1 MGDSMN
7 LEELR
12 ERRSQIS
19 NEVDVLH
26 ENLKVITAE
35 TKRVTDVAHNAKD
48 ILDELDREF
57 TRRTGLDDNDI
68 GFLFAAIGLQCI
80 RIYLINQHTTIQK
93 AGTGNVIEDK
103 LHEAQS
109 EILSKFDNGVLGV
122 AKPYYAPLN
131 QIITIKGVPYDATA
145 FLGEKYELF
154 KGANHRFSTLG
165 HEPIMGLVFGTA
177 NILTNTI
184 SCFNKPILTTNHVVY
199 TPEFKSPKIG
209 AYASTFYMFAEV
221 TERIAH
227 DREAVVAALIKQII
241 HIGTDLYTPCGIQ
254 LPAVNLVL
262 SKKEIEQLTKY
273 VGTGDLAKAGASF
286 GIASF
291 IDLIIGTVHALQYV
305 ESKHGSRDMYRIRT
319 NKILKYSNLIA
330 SSSNV
335 IWVGVNL
342 AAGDKSALRNLDIGG
357 IMNTVRRLYADKD
370 FIRQVKEEFIFGSF
384 NQMIQGDELKLFD
397 LPSR

>member
-1 MGDSMN
+1 MN

-12 ERRSQIS
+12 KRRNVIS
-19 NEVDVLH
+19 NDVLILQ
-26 ENLKVITAE
+26 ENLNVITEE
-35 TKRVTDVAHNAKD
+35 TNRVANVAHNAKQ

-57 TRRTGLDDNDI
+57 SRRTGLDDTDI
-68 GFLFAAIGLQCI
+68 AFLFVAIGLQCV
-80 RIYLINQHTTIQK
+80 RIHLVNQYTIIQN
-93 AGTGNVIEDK
+93 AGTGNTIEDK
-103 LHEAQS
+103 LHDAQS
-109 EILSKFDNGVLGV
+109 KILSKFDNGMLD
-122 AKPYYAPLN
+122 AARPYYAPLN

-145 FLGEKYELF
+145 FLKEKYEIF

-209 AYASTFYMFAEV
+209 AYASSVKMFAEV
-221 TERIAH
+221 AERIAH

-241 HIGTDLYTPCGIQ
+241 HIGTDMYTPCGIQ
-254 LPAVNLVL
+254 LPAINLVL
-262 SKKEIEQLTKY
+262 SKKEIELLTKHI
-273 VGTGDLAKAGASF
+273 GMGDLVKAGASF

-291 IDLIIGTVHALQYV
+291 IDLIIGTLHALQYQ
-305 ESKHGSRDMYRIRT
+305 ELKHGSRDMYRIKT

-335 IWVGVNL
+335 IWVGINL
-342 AAGDKSALRNLDIGG
+342 AAGDKGAIRYLDIGG
-357 IMNTVRRLYADKD
+357 IINTVRRLYADKD
-370 FIRQVKEEFIFGSF
+370 FIRQVKEEFLFGSF
-384 NQMIQGDELKLFD
+384 NQMIQGDELKLAV
-397 LPSR
+397 LPER